1 MTICVSFWN
10 RTLSHEVND
19 ANMKE
24 SETQDDEIEAD
35 EDGDDVTQK
44 KKKQSKEVVTSEMV
58 DSWCNAIKEH
68 GKLSTS
74 HSLMKRTSHCWTSHR
89 TTLRCEKKWKRK
101 TERQDQVAMD
111 EDIVQELVLSSDE
124 EDGS

>member
-1 MTICVSFWN
+1 
-10 RTLSHEVND
+10 
-19 ANMKE
+19 MKE

-74 HSLMKRTSHCWTSHR
+74 HSLMKRTMSLWASIHLC
-89 TTLRCEKKWKRK
+89 LEVKDEKAMKMAPGTRK
-101 TERQDQVAMD
+101 ALLSLVRPGYQD
-111 EDIVQELVLSSDE
+111 
-124 EDGS
+124 